1 MSSLRFDPP
10 VGARGANAGS
20 NGSKGSSTGD
30 SGRRLSNRARTALVG
45 ALIIVLGLAASTFA
59 AAEWRSSAQE
69 ANRKSFESTAAAL
82 GSALEAKLS
91 ANVALTRTVR
101 AHAAMETQAD
111 ETQYLQWYKEL
122 QRGAPSSPDVVATF
136 IQAVPAAGLSAFRR
150 QVETDPAFRKLLG
163 GKLQVIP
170 SGRRPTY
177 CLTRAIV
184 GSAAAASLYP
194 GLLDY
199 CAPVVPGIGRSP
211 YPALVHTATD
221 TGSLIVTPLPETGSR
236 SL

>member
-1 MSSLRFDPP
+1 MSSRRFAPRLDPKP
-10 VGARGANAGS
+10 AETALSDPAL
-20 NGSKGSSTGD
+20 GSSGEEPH
-30 SGRRLSNRARTALVG
+30 RLSARARTALVG
-45 ALIIVLGLAASTFA
+45 ALIIALGLGASIFA
-59 AAEWRSSAQE
+59 AAEWRSSALE
-69 ANRKSFESTAAAL
+69 ANRRSFESTAAAL

-101 AHAAMETQAD
+101 AHAVMETQQD
-111 ETQYLQWYKEL
+111 ETQFLQWYREL

-136 IQAVPAAGLSAFRR
+136 IQVVPAAGLPAFRR

-163 GKLQVIP
+163 SKLQVIP
-170 SGRRPTY
+170 SGTRPTY

-184 GSAAAASLYP
+184 GSGATASLYP

-211 YPALVHTATD
+211 
-221 TGSLIVTPLPETGSR
+221 
-236 SL
+236 